1 MRRILDEEKKRRGT
15 YRRTADKRS
24 WAGRTQHAR
33 KFHDD
38 GRLTDAQK
46 NLLTVLP
53 ADLVTEAKD
62 CYEQCVRAAPWLQPI
77 DRNGIIVYAH
87 AVATESMAGRELDRC
102 IKDPQFVDPKSEA
115 SEAAKLYLQI
125 VTRQAALIAQW
136 SDLLGFNPRAR
147 AHRLLGPPPRRR
159 AKQANLKRV
168 QRGPGLVIGPRD
180 RFLTCSGLSN
190 FSLIAATSSG

>member
-1 MRRILDEEKKRRGT
+1 M
-15 YRRTADKRS
+15 
-24 WAGRTQHAR
+24 
-33 KFHDD
+33 
-38 GRLTDAQK
+38 TDAQK

-115 SEAAKLYLQI
+115 SEAAKLYLRI

-147 AHRLLGPPPRRR
+147 ARIGIAVVELPPEDNPNDPWEVLRLL
-159 AKQANLKRV
+159 
-168 QRGPGLVIGPRD
+168 PGGKADQPHP
-180 RFLTCSGLSN
+180 
-190 FSLIAATSSG
+190 